1 MRSFPSSLPAT
12 VSGVGMAFSAPL
24 SVPYIPAVSD
34 ALAASGVGQNLLG
47 ELLFAF
53 ALLRLGFGLALLL
66 YVSTTAD
73 KPSGE
78 TVRWQNL
85 RTPVAAPT
93 VGQSPS
99 DPVSE

>member
-1 MRSFPSSLPAT
+1 MRSFPSTLPAT

-34 ALAASGVGQNLLG
+34 ALTASGAGQNLVG
-47 ELLFAF
+47 ELLFLF
-53 ALLRLGFGLALLL
+53 ALLRLGFGFVLLL
-66 YVSTTAD
+66 YVSRTASQ
-73 KPSGE
+73 PSGE

-93 VGQSPS
+93 VGQSS
-99 DPVSE
+99 SEPVE